1 MSRLEV
7 RPASNPLLPLKV
19 SHLLVVLCIAV
30 VVAAY
35 IWVSHLLATVIN
47 TFVVAACMNVSHLLV
62 VLCIALVAAY
72 GVHSVR

>member
-1 MSRLEV
+1 M

-30 VVAAY
+30 VTAY
-35 IWVSHLLATVIN
+35 TWVSHLLAAVIN